1 MKKSLVIIIAML
13 LAPVAMMA
21 QQKFGHFSM
30 ADVVPTMPEY
40 TTAQSELQT
49 LGEQYEADMKRMQ
62 DEFQKKYEEYQK
74 EQANLLDN
82 VRQRREAELQDLSQ
96 RIQQSAQDNQQAFE
110 KARSEKLQAIYEKIN
125 AAVKKIGDEGGY
137 VYIMDTSAGI
147 PYISTKLSTD
157 VTADLKKAL
166 GIQ

>member
-1 MKKSLVIIIAML
+1 MKKIL
-13 LAPVAMMA
+13 LAALLMLAPFYTFA

-30 ADVVPTMPEY
+30 AEIVPSMPEY
-40 TTAQSELQT
+40 TTAQAELQK
-49 LGEQYEADMKRMQ
+49 LGEQYEADIKRMQ

-110 KARSEKLQAIYEKIN
+110 KARTEKLQVIYEKVN
-125 AAVKKIGDEGGY
+125 TAVKKIGDEGNY

-157 VTADLKKAL
+157 VSADIKNAL
-166 GIQ
+166 GIK

>member
-1 MKKSLVIIIAML
+1 MKKILFAALLM
-13 LAPVAMMA
+13 LAPLSIFA
-21 QQKFGHFSM
+21 QKFGHFSM
-30 ADVVPTMPEY
+30 ADVVPAMPEY
-40 TTAQSELQT
+40 TAAQAELQK
-49 LGEQYEADMKRMQ
+49 LGEQYEADIKRMQ
-62 DEFQKKYEEYQK
+62 DEFQKKYEENQK

-96 RIQQSAQDNQQAFE
+96 RIQQSMQDNQQAFQ
-110 KARSEKLQAIYEKIN
+110 KAQTEKLQAIYEKVN
-125 AAVKKIGDEGGY
+125 AAVKKIGDEGQY

-166 GIQ
+166 GI

>member
-1 MKKSLVIIIAML
+1 MKKILFAALLM
-13 LAPVAMMA
+13 LAPISIFA

-30 ADVVPTMPEY
+30 ADIVPSMPEY
-40 TTAQSELQT
+40 TTAQAELKK
-49 LGEQYEADMKRMQ
+49 LGEQYEADINRMQ
-62 DEFQKKYEEYQK
+62 EEFKKKYEEYQK

-82 VRQRREAELQDLSQ
+82 VRQRRENELQELSQ
-96 RIQQSAQDNQQAFE
+96 RIQQSAQDNQQEFE
-110 KARSEKLQAIYEKIN
+110 KARTEKLQVIYEKVN
-125 AAVKKIGDEGGY
+125 TAVKKIGDEGNY

>member
-1 MKKSLVIIIAML
+1 MKKIIFAALLM
-13 LAPVAMMA
+13 LAPLTIFA

-30 ADVVPTMPEY
+30 ADIVPSMPEY
-40 TTAQSELQT
+40 TTAQSELQK
-49 LGEQYEADMKRMQ
+49 LGEQYEADIKRMQ

-110 KARSEKLQAIYEKIN
+110 KARTEKLQVIYEKVN
-125 AAVKKIGDEGGY
+125 TAVKKIGDEGNY

-157 VTADLKKAL
+157 VTADLKRAL
-166 GIQ
+166 GI

>member
-1 MKKSLVIIIAML
+1 MKKIIFAALLM
-13 LAPVAMMA
+13 LAPLTIFA

-30 ADVVPTMPEY
+30 ADIVPSMPEY
-40 TTAQSELQT
+40 TTTQSELQK
-49 LGEQYEADMKRMQ
+49 LGEQYEADIKRMQ

-82 VRQRREAELQDLSQ
+82 VRQRREAELLDLSQ

-110 KARSEKLQAIYEKIN
+110 KARTEKLQVIYEKVN
-125 AAVKKIGDEGGY
+125 TAVKKIGDEGNY

-157 VTADLKKAL
+157 VTADLKRAL
-166 GIQ
+166 GI